1 MTKRLNILL
10 VVNDSPWG
18 STLAVT
24 ALRIARAAVAAG
36 HRLQAVFFR
45 GDGVYNTMMGT
56 AADPGTP
63 DLAAG
68 WSQLAETGETELLV
82 CQSSAK
88 RRLNAPLAAPFRE
101 AGLVEFS
108 DRMEGCERVLTF

>member
-1 MTKRLNILL
+1 MNILL

-18 STLAVT
+18 STLAAT
-24 ALRIARAAVAAG
+24 ALRMARAAVAAG
-36 HRLQAVFFR
+36 HRLDAVFFR
-45 GDGVYNTMMGT
+45 GEGVYNAIPGT

-63 DLAAG
+63 E
-68 WSQLAETGETELLV
+68 LAEAWLRLSEAGNVELLV

-88 RRLNAPLAAPFRE
+88 RRLNAPVAAPFRE

-108 DRMEGCERVLTF
+108 DRLADCDRVLTF